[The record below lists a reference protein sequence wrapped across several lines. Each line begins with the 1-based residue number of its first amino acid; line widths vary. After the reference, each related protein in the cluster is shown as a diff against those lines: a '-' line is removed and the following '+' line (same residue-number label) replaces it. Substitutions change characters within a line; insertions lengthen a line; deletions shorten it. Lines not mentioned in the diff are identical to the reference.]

1 MCCTVDS
8 DADPRAAFLD
18 DEESPKKQ
26 LPRRLDRLSPT
37 LA

>member
-8 DADPRAAFLD
+8 DADPRAAFLG
-18 DEESPKKQ
+18 DEESPNEQ
-26 LPRRLDRLSPT
+26 LLRRLDSLSPP